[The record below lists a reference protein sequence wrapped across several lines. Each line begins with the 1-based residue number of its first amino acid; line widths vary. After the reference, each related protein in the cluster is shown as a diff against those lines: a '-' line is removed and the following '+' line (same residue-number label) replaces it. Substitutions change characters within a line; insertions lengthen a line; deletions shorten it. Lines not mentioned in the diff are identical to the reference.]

1 MQRRLVIFLIS
12 NQNHPINR
20 NEVMKCLLESYNA
33 YLQPCSTAEFIENS
47 SNTTIELYMN
57 GGEKSYIKEMK
68 ALVKT
73 SK

>member
-1 MQRRLVIFLIS
+1 
-12 NQNHPINR
+12 
-20 NEVMKCLLESYNA
+20 
-33 YLQPCSTAEFIENS
+33 LQPCSTAEFIENS